1 MKVYGG
7 MIMGLLPA
15 TASGA
20 CSGETAEE
28 RAAEAGDS
36 LPQTGSYY
44 TRDGDSA
51 MRVEGTATSAMLTAP
66 AIITP
71 VRLSL
76 GQLAA
81 GGRPGDEANRSA
93 HKTLLGDLVAA
104 MQADLNRLGV
114 RDNEDLQA
122 LSDSVVNQVGGGAG
136 VAEGPEGGD
145 VQAHVQQVERLIA
158 LYESKVRAAG
168 GKVSDTV
175 LR

>member
-1 MKVYGG
+1 MKAYGG
-7 MIMGLLPA
+7 MLLGLLLA
-15 TASGA
+15 AGAGA

-28 RAAEAGDS
+28 RAAEAGDT

-81 GGRPGDEANRSA
+81 GGGPDEANRSA

-104 MQADLNRLGV
+104 MHADLNRLGV

-136 VAEGPEGGD
+136 VAEGPERGD

-168 GKVSDTV
+168 GTVSDTLV
-175 LR
+175 R